1 MCNLKQK
8 ILKQVIDKL
17 AELAQEKR
25 SFGIFDLGKDVI
37 TACPT
42 NVDINDY
49 IEPIDF
55 DRFDQMGFTYI
66 PSNGANRD
74 ELRFV
79 DGVFHTYLDAY
90 DFLSKAAIAMENEY
104 KNLPNAM
111 AFNHYIDNLIK
122 GAVGEMHLSDY
133 NRQSAKDTLTN
144 HLRYI
149 IRKSIEDYKNSGNDV
164 NRIERSLIL
173 YAAGIHPFG

>member
-1 MCNLKQK
+1 MITVKQK
-8 ILKQVIDKL
+8 ILTQVTDKL
-17 AELAQEKR
+17 ADLALEKR

-37 TACPT
+37 TACPPID
-42 NVDINDY
+42 DINDY
-49 IEPIDF
+49 IEQLDY

-79 DGVFHTYLDAY
+79 DGVFHTSQSAY
-90 DFLSKAAIAMENEY
+90 DFLSKAAKAMDNEY
-104 KNLPNAM
+104 INLPDAK
-111 AFNHYIDNLIK
+111 AFENNIDNLIK
-122 GAVGEMHLSDY
+122 GAVDNLRLSDY
-133 NRQSAKDTLTN
+133 NRQSAKNTLAN

-164 NRIERSLIL
+164 YQIEKSINS